1 MSEQRIN
8 LIVPAV
14 AVASTFGGVQTALE
28 LFRAASHGADRRRI
42 ISVEP
47 LDASAIAAFPEYQA
61 VLADDDPDDACQLV
75 SIASPEPGT
84 LPVGPNDTFIAT
96 FWPTAAFVLD
106 VRRWQASTYGRAPDR
121 FAYLI
126 QDFEPAFYS
135 FSAQSMLA
143 RATYDEGPSTIAIFN
158 TALLQGHFHDMDIRF
173 PVEFVFEPRLS
184 PELRQFAGQ
193 PTATRARRI
202 LVYGRPGK
210 PRNAFALIVDGL
222 RAWRASYPDAER
234 WSVVS
239 AGEAHPDIDLGGG
252 MAMHSLGKLDLPSYA
267 DQLRGSAIGM
277 SMMVSPHPSY
287 PPLEMAQLGLLV
299 LTNRYGHKDLSA
311 WHTNITSLGAPSVDS
326 VAGDLAELCQR
337 FESDPTVGDR
347 GRLLREDYLD
357 DGPQFPFADELA
369 ALLREP

>member
-1 MSEQRIN
+1 M
-8 LIVPAV
+8 
-14 AVASTFGGVQTALE
+14 
-28 LFRAASHGADRRRI
+28 
-42 ISVEP
+42 
-47 LDASAIAAFPEYQA
+47 
-61 VLADDDPDDACQLV
+61 
-75 SIASPEPGT
+75 SIASAVPGT
-84 LPVGPNDTFIAT
+84 LPVGPRDTFIAT

-106 VRRWQASTYGRAPDR
+106 VRRWQASTYGRAADR

-158 TALLQGHFHDMDIRF
+158 TALLQGYFHDMGIRF

-184 PELRQFAGQ
+184 PELHQFVGQ
-193 PTATRARRI
+193 PAVPRARRI

-234 WSVVS
+234 WTVVS
-239 AGEAHPDIDLGGG
+239 AGEAHPDIDLGGD
-252 MAMHSLGKLDLPSYA
+252 MAMHALGKLDLPAYA
-267 DQLRGSAIGM
+267 EQLRGSAIGV

-299 LTNRYGHKDLSA
+299 LTNRYGDKDLST
-311 WHTNITSLGAPSVDS
+311 WHTNITSLRAPSVDS
-326 VAGDLAELCQR
+326 VAADLADLCQR
-337 FESDPTVGDR
+337 FESDPAVGER

-369 ALLREP
+369 GLLQGR